1 MLFAVKKQKF
11 ARSGVRSKFYERKVR
26 YINRISLSN
35 PNLFKL
41 LDSITNKTYYG
52 YHQECYSTEWQR
64 LSGCGPSAASNIIF
78 YMNHT
83 SCTLKLE
90 NSLIRTENCLQLM
103 EEIWEY
109 VTPTSEGIP
118 TTKIFYDDVI
128 SYTKS
133 KGMNVE
139 YTVCDLL
146 EDKANRPDLN
156 KILNFLEGALLKDS
170 PIAFLNLCNG
180 QLKNLDPWHWVT
192 IISLEYGEDGNNSF
206 VYILDEGIIKRIDL
220 ELWYNT
226 TTLGGGFVYF
236 TTPVKGII

>member
-1 MLFAVKKQKF
+1 MN
-11 ARSGVRSKFYERKVR
+11 RK
-26 YINRISLSN
+26 SLSN
-35 PNLFKL
+35 SNLFEL
-41 LDSITNKTYYG
+41 IDTITHKTYYG

-64 LSGCGPSAASNIIF
+64 LSGCGPSTASNIIL

-83 SCTLKLE
+83 KCTLELE
-90 NSLIRTENCLQLM
+90 QGFIRTENCLQLM

-109 VTPTSEGIP
+109 VTPTAEGIP
-118 TTKIFYDDVI
+118 TTKMIYEDVI

-139 YTVCDLL
+139 YAFCDLP

-156 KILNFLEGALLKDS
+156 KTLTFLEGALLKDC

-180 QLKNLDPWHWVT
+180 QVKNLDPWHWVT
-192 IISLEYGEDGNNSF
+192 IISLEYGEDRNNVF
-206 VYILDEGIIKRIDL
+206 IYILDEGIIKKIDL

-226 TTLGGGFVYF
+226 TILGGGFVYF
-236 TTPVKGII
+236 TINI